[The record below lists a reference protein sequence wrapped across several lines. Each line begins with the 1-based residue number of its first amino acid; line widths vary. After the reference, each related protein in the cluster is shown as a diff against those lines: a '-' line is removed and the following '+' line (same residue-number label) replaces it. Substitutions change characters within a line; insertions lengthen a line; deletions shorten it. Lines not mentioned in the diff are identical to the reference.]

1 MVIKEISIV
10 IPILN
15 ESENVKLLVPEISKN
30 IQKLKI
36 QKYEIILVDDNSE
49 DQIELVVR
57 KLRKKFKSLKLLIR
71 RKKDKDL
78 SKSCILGFEKSKYKN
93 ILVMDGDFQ
102 HHPKYLGNLI
112 KNFNKFSCDIVV
124 GARDLTST
132 KKTKLSIFR
141 LGSSFIVTNFL
152 NITLGKKTSDPL
164 TGFFLFKKEI
174 YKKNKKLL
182 FAKGYKILAD
192 LIYSSKEK
200 LNIVDVGINF
210 GNRAKGESKMSFKI
224 LIILLSFIAQKFQNR
239 VF

>member
-1 MVIKEISIV
+1 MKEISII

-15 ESENVKLLVPEISKN
+15 ESENIKLLIPEISKN
-30 IQKLKI
+30 IKILKI

-102 HHPKYLGNLI
+102 HHPKYILNLV
-112 KNFNKFSCDIVV
+112 KNINKTNCDIVV

-141 LGSSFIVTNFL
+141 LGSSFIATIFL
-152 NITLGKKTSDPL
+152 NIALGKKTSDPL
-164 TGFFLFKKEI
+164 TGFFLFKKKI
-174 YKKNKKLL
+174 YKKNKKHL

-200 LNIVDVGINF
+200 LNIIDVDINF
-210 GNRAKGESKMSFKI
+210 SNRARGESKMSLKI
-224 LIILLSFIAQKFQNR
+224 LIILISFIAQKIQNR

>member
-1 MVIKEISIV
+1 MKEISII

-15 ESENVKLLVPEISKN
+15 ESENVKLLIPEISKN
-30 IQKLKI
+30 IKILKI
-36 QKYEIILVDDNSE
+36 LKYEIILVDDNSE
-49 DQIELVVR
+49 DQIELVV
-57 KLRKKFKSLKLLIR
+57 KELRKKFKSLKLLIR
-71 RKKDKDL
+71 KKKDKDL

-102 HHPKYLGNLI
+102 HHPKYILNLVQNI
-112 KNFNKFSCDIVV
+112 NKTNCDIVV

-141 LGSSFIVTNFL
+141 LGSSFIVTTFL
-152 NITLGKKTSDPL
+152 NIALGKKTSDPL

-210 GNRAKGESKMSFKI
+210 GNRARGESKMSFKI
-224 LIILLSFIAQKFQNR
+224 LIILISFIAQKFQNR

>member
-1 MVIKEISIV
+1 MKEISII

-15 ESENVKLLVPEISKN
+15 ESENVKLLIPEISKN
-30 IQKLKI
+30 IKILKI
-36 QKYEIILVDDNSE
+36 LKYEIILVDDNSE
-49 DQIELVVR
+49 DQIELVVK

-71 RKKDKDL
+71 KKKDKDL

-102 HHPKYLGNLI
+102 HHPKYILNLVR
-112 KNFNKFSCDIVV
+112 NFNRTNCDIVV

-141 LGSSFIVTNFL
+141 LGSSFIVITFL
-152 NITLGKKTSDPL
+152 NIAFGKKTSDPL

-224 LIILLSFIAQKFQNR
+224 LIILISFIAQKFQNR

>member
-1 MVIKEISIV
+1 MKEISIV

-15 ESENVKLLVPEISKN
+15 ETENIKLLIPEISKN
-30 IQKLKI
+30 IKILKI

-102 HHPKYLGNLI
+102 HHPKYILNLV
-112 KNFNKFSCDIVV
+112 KNINKTNCDIVV

-141 LGSSFIVTNFL
+141 LGSSFIATTFL
-152 NITLGKKTSDPL
+152 NIALGKKTSDPL
-164 TGFFLFKKEI
+164 TGFFLFKKKI
-174 YKKNKKLL
+174 YKKNKKHL

-200 LNIVDVGINF
+200 LNIIDVDINF
-210 GNRAKGESKMSFKI
+210 SNRARGESKMSLKI
-224 LIILLSFIAQKFQNR
+224 LIILISFIAQKIQNR

>member
-1 MVIKEISIV
+1 MFMKEISIV

-15 ESENVKLLVPEISKN
+15 ESENIKLLVPEISKN
-30 IQKLKI
+30 IKILKI
-36 QKYEIILVDDNSE
+36 QKHEIILIDDNSK
-49 DQIELVVR
+49 DQIETVV
-57 KLRKKFKSLKLLIR
+57 KNLKKKFKSLKLFIR

-102 HHPKYLGNLI
+102 HHPKYLVNLI

-141 LGSSFIVTNFL
+141 LGSSFIVTTFL
-152 NITLGKKTSDPL
+152 NIALGKKTSDPL

-174 YKKNKKLL
+174 YKKNRKKL

-192 LIYSSKEK
+192 LIYSSKEE
-200 LNIVDVGINF
+200 LNIIDVGINF
-210 GNRAKGESKMSFKI
+210 GNRAKGESKMSLKI
-224 LIILLSFIAQKFQNR
+224 LIILIFFITQKLKNKIF
-239 VF
+239 

>member
-1 MVIKEISIV
+1 MKEISII

-15 ESENVKLLVPEISKN
+15 ESENIKLLIPEISKN
-30 IQKLKI
+30 IKILKI
-36 QKYEIILVDDNSE
+36 LKYEIILVDDNSE
-49 DQIELVVR
+49 DQIELVVK

-71 RKKDKDL
+71 KKKDKDL

-102 HHPKYLGNLI
+102 HHPKYILNLVR
-112 KNFNKFSCDIVV
+112 NFNRTNCDIVV

-141 LGSSFIVTNFL
+141 LGSSFIVTTFL
-152 NITLGKKTSDPL
+152 NIALGKKTSDPL

-210 GNRAKGESKMSFKI
+210 GNRARGESKMSFKI
-224 LIILLSFIAQKFQNR
+224 LIILISFIAQKFQNR

>member
-1 MVIKEISIV
+1 MKEISII

-15 ESENVKLLVPEISKN
+15 ESENVKLLIPEISKN
-30 IQKLKI
+30 IKILKI
-36 QKYEIILVDDNSE
+36 LKYEIILVDDNSE
-49 DQIELVVR
+49 DQIELVVK

-71 RKKDKDL
+71 KKKDKDL

-102 HHPKYLGNLI
+102 HHPKYILNLVR
-112 KNFNKFSCDIVV
+112 NFNRTNCDIVV

-141 LGSSFIVTNFL
+141 LGSSFIVTTFL
-152 NITLGKKTSDPL
+152 NIALGKKTSDPL

-210 GNRAKGESKMSFKI
+210 GNRARGESKMSFKI
-224 LIILLSFIAQKFQNR
+224 LIILISFIAQKFQNR

>member
-1 MVIKEISIV
+1 MKEISIV

-15 ESENVKLLVPEISKN
+15 ESENIKLLIPKISKN
-30 IQKLKI
+30 IKTLKI

-71 RKKDKDL
+71 KKKDKDL

-102 HHPKYLGNLI
+102 HHPKYILNLV
-112 KNFNKFSCDIVV
+112 KNINKTNCDIVV

-141 LGSSFIVTNFL
+141 LGSSFIVTTFL
-152 NITLGKKTSDPL
+152 NIALGKKTSDPL
-164 TGFFLFKKEI
+164 TGFFLFRKEI
-174 YKKNKKLL
+174 YKKNKKQL

-200 LNIVDVGINF
+200 LNIIDVGINF
-210 GNRAKGESKMSFKI
+210 SNRARGESKMSFKI
-224 LIILLSFIAQKFQNR
+224 LIILISFIAQKFRNR

>member
-1 MVIKEISIV
+1 MKEISII

-15 ESENVKLLVPEISKN
+15 ESENIKLLIPEISKN
-30 IQKLKI
+30 IKILKI

-102 HHPKYLGNLI
+102 HHPKYILNLV
-112 KNFNKFSCDIVV
+112 KNINKTNCDIVV

-141 LGSSFIVTNFL
+141 LGSSFVATTFL
-152 NITLGKKTSDPL
+152 NIALGKKTSDPL
-164 TGFFLFKKEI
+164 TGFFLFKKKI
-174 YKKNKKLL
+174 YKKNKKHL

-200 LNIVDVGINF
+200 LNIIDVDINF
-210 GNRAKGESKMSFKI
+210 GNRARGESKMSLKI
-224 LIILLSFIAQKFQNR
+224 LIILISFIAQKIQNR

>member
-1 MVIKEISIV
+1 MKEISII

-15 ESENVKLLVPEISKN
+15 ESENIKLLIPEISKN
-30 IQKLKI
+30 IKILKI
-36 QKYEIILVDDNSE
+36 LKYEIILVDDNSE

-102 HHPKYLGNLI
+102 HHPKYILNLV
-112 KNFNKFSCDIVV
+112 KNINKTNCDIVV

-141 LGSSFIVTNFL
+141 LGSSFVATTFL
-152 NITLGKKTSDPL
+152 NIALGKKTSDPL
-164 TGFFLFKKEI
+164 TGFFLFKKKI
-174 YKKNKKLL
+174 YKKNKKHL

-200 LNIVDVGINF
+200 LNIIDVDINF
-210 GNRAKGESKMSFKI
+210 GNRARGESKMSLKI
-224 LIILLSFIAQKFQNR
+224 LIILISFIAQKIQNR

>member
-1 MVIKEISIV
+1 MKEISII

-15 ESENVKLLVPEISKN
+15 ESENIKLLIPEISKN
-30 IQKLKI
+30 IKILKI

-102 HHPKYLGNLI
+102 HHPKYILNLV
-112 KNFNKFSCDIVV
+112 KNINKTNCDIVV

-141 LGSSFIVTNFL
+141 LGSSFVATTFL
-152 NITLGKKTSDPL
+152 NIALGKKTSDPL
-164 TGFFLFKKEI
+164 TGFFLFKKKI
-174 YKKNKKLL
+174 YKKNKKHL

-200 LNIVDVGINF
+200 LNIIDVDINF
-210 GNRAKGESKMSFKI
+210 SNRARGESKMSLKI
-224 LIILLSFIAQKFQNR
+224 LIILISFIAQKIQNR

>member
-1 MVIKEISIV
+1 MKEISII

-15 ESENVKLLVPEISKN
+15 ESENIKLLIPEISKN
-30 IQKLKI
+30 IKILKI

-102 HHPKYLGNLI
+102 HHPKYILNLV
-112 KNFNKFSCDIVV
+112 KNINKTNCDIVV

-141 LGSSFIVTNFL
+141 LGSSFIVTTFL
-152 NITLGKKTSDPL
+152 NIALGKKTSDPL

-210 GNRAKGESKMSFKI
+210 GNRARGESKMSLKI
-224 LIILLSFIAQKFQNR
+224 LIILISFIAQKIRNR

>member
-1 MVIKEISIV
+1 MKEISII

-15 ESENVKLLVPEISKN
+15 ESENVKLLIPEISKN
-30 IQKLKI
+30 IKILKI
-36 QKYEIILVDDNSE
+36 LKYEIILVDDNSE
-49 DQIELVVR
+49 DQIELVVN

-71 RKKDKDL
+71 KKKDKDL

-102 HHPKYLGNLI
+102 HHPKYILNLV
-112 KNFNKFSCDIVV
+112 KNINKTNCDIVV

-141 LGSSFIVTNFL
+141 LGSSFIVTTFL
-152 NITLGKKTSDPL
+152 NIALGKKTSDPL

-210 GNRAKGESKMSFKI
+210 GNRARGESKMSFKI
-224 LIILLSFIAQKFQNR
+224 LIILISFIAQKFQNR

>member
-1 MVIKEISIV
+1 MKEISII

-15 ESENVKLLVPEISKN
+15 ESENIKLLIPEISKN
-30 IQKLKI
+30 IKILKI

-102 HHPKYLGNLI
+102 HHPKYILNLV
-112 KNFNKFSCDIVV
+112 KNINKTNCDIVV

-141 LGSSFIVTNFL
+141 LGSSFIITTFL
-152 NITLGKKTSDPL
+152 NIALGKKTSDPL
-164 TGFFLFKKEI
+164 TGFFLFKKKI
-174 YKKNKKLL
+174 YKKNKKHL

-200 LNIVDVGINF
+200 LNIIDVGINF
-210 GNRAKGESKMSFKI
+210 GNRAKGESKMSLKI
-224 LIILLSFIAQKFQNR
+224 LIILISFIAQKIQNR
-239 VF
+239 VFK

>member
-1 MVIKEISIV
+1 MKEISII

-15 ESENVKLLVPEISKN
+15 ESENIKLLIPEISKN
-30 IQKLKI
+30 IKILKI

-71 RKKDKDL
+71 KKKDKDL
-78 SKSCILGFEKSKYKN
+78 SKSCILGFEKSKFKN

-102 HHPKYLGNLI
+102 HHPKYILNLV
-112 KNFNKFSCDIVV
+112 KNINKTNCDIVV

-141 LGSSFIVTNFL
+141 LGSSFIVTTFL
-152 NITLGKKTSDPL
+152 NIALGKKTSDPL
-164 TGFFLFKKEI
+164 TGFFLFKKKI
-174 YKKNKKLL
+174 YKKNKKHL

-200 LNIVDVGINF
+200 LNIIDVDINF
-210 GNRAKGESKMSFKI
+210 SNRARGESKMSLKI
-224 LIILLSFIAQKFQNR
+224 LIILISFIAQKIQNR

>member
-1 MVIKEISIV
+1 MKEISII

-15 ESENVKLLVPEISKN
+15 ESENVKLLISEISKN
-30 IQKLKI
+30 IKILKI
-36 QKYEIILVDDNSE
+36 LKYEIILVDDNSE
-49 DQIELVVR
+49 DQIELVVK

-71 RKKDKDL
+71 KKKDKDL

-102 HHPKYLGNLI
+102 HHPKYILNLVR
-112 KNFNKFSCDIVV
+112 NFNRTNCDIVV

-141 LGSSFIVTNFL
+141 LGSSFIVTTFL
-152 NITLGKKTSDPL
+152 NIAFGKKTSDPL

-224 LIILLSFIAQKFQNR
+224 LIILISFIAQKFQNR

>member
-1 MVIKEISIV
+1 MKEISII

-15 ESENVKLLVPEISKN
+15 ESENVKLLIPEISKN
-30 IQKLKI
+30 IKILKI
-36 QKYEIILVDDNSE
+36 LKYEIILVDDNSE

-102 HHPKYLGNLI
+102 HHPKYILNLV
-112 KNFNKFSCDIVV
+112 KNINKTNCDIVV

-141 LGSSFIVTNFL
+141 LGSSFIVTTFL
-152 NITLGKKTSDPL
+152 NIALGKKTSDPL

-200 LNIVDVGINF
+200 LNIIDVSINF
-210 GNRAKGESKMSFKI
+210 GNRARGESKMSLKI
-224 LIILLSFIAQKFQNR
+224 LIILISFIAQKIQNR

>member
-1 MVIKEISIV
+1 MKEISIV

-15 ESENVKLLVPEISKN
+15 ESENIKLLVPEISKN
-30 IQKLKI
+30 IKILKI
-36 QKYEIILVDDNSE
+36 QKHEIILIDDNSK
-49 DQIELVVR
+49 DQIQTVV
-57 KLRKKFKSLKLLIR
+57 KNLKKKFKSLKLFIR

-102 HHPKYLGNLI
+102 HHPKYLLNLI
-112 KNFNKFSCDIVV
+112 KNFNKFSSDIVV

-141 LGSSFIVTNFL
+141 LGSSFIVTTFL
-152 NITLGKKTSDPL
+152 NIALGKKTSDPL

-174 YKKNKKLL
+174 YKKNRKKL
-182 FAKGYKILAD
+182 FARGYKILAD

-200 LNIVDVGINF
+200 LNIIDVGINF
-210 GNRAKGESKMSFKI
+210 GNRAKGESKMSLKI
-224 LIILLSFIAQKFQNR
+224 LIILISFIAQKFKNR
-239 VF
+239 IF

>member
-1 MVIKEISIV
+1 MKEISIV

-15 ESENVKLLVPEISKN
+15 ESENIKLLIPKISKN
-30 IQKLKI
+30 IKTLKI

-102 HHPKYLGNLI
+102 HHPKYILNLV
-112 KNFNKFSCDIVV
+112 KNINKTNCDIVV

-141 LGSSFIVTNFL
+141 LGSSFIVTTFL
-152 NITLGKKTSDPL
+152 NIALGKKTSDPL

-210 GNRAKGESKMSFKI
+210 GNRARGESKMSFKI
-224 LIILLSFIAQKFQNR
+224 LIILISFIAQKFQNR

>member
-1 MVIKEISIV
+1 MKEISII

-15 ESENVKLLVPEISKN
+15 ETENIKLLIPEISKN
-30 IQKLKI
+30 IKILKI
-36 QKYEIILVDDNSE
+36 LKYEIILVDDNSE
-49 DQIELVVR
+49 DQIELVVK

-71 RKKDKDL
+71 KKKDKDL

-102 HHPKYLGNLI
+102 HHPKYILNLVR
-112 KNFNKFSCDIVV
+112 NFNRTNCDIVV

-141 LGSSFIVTNFL
+141 LGSSFIVTTFL
-152 NITLGKKTSDPL
+152 NIAFGKKTSDPL

-224 LIILLSFIAQKFQNR
+224 LIILISFIAQKFQNR

>member
-1 MVIKEISIV
+1 MKEISII

-15 ESENVKLLVPEISKN
+15 ESENIKLLIPEISKN
-30 IQKLKI
+30 IKILKI
-36 QKYEIILVDDNSE
+36 LKYEIILVDDNSE

-71 RKKDKDL
+71 KKKDKDL
-78 SKSCILGFEKSKYKN
+78 SKSCILGFEKSKFKN

-102 HHPKYLGNLI
+102 HHPKYILNLV
-112 KNFNKFSCDIVV
+112 KNFNKTNSDIVV
-124 GARDLTST
+124 GTRDLTST

-141 LGSSFIVTNFL
+141 LGSSFIVTTFL
-152 NITLGKKTSDPL
+152 NIALGKKTSDPL

-210 GNRAKGESKMSFKI
+210 GNRARGESKMSFKI
-224 LIILLSFIAQKFQNR
+224 LIILISFIAQKFQNR